1 MFLAL
6 DDFKKRIELSMVPNF
21 LNEEEIKKMCS
32 AAINA
37 GAGVICVN
45 PNYIKL
51 VKNLIGEKDI
61 NLSVNVGFPW
71 GTHCTE
77 FKVLEAK
84 KAIKEG
90 ANQIDMVINVG
101 ALRSKEDDNVYS
113 DIKAVVD
120 ASKNCLVK
128 VIIETWVLNKDEKIR
143 ACKIVEEAG
152 AHLVKTT
159 TGVKT
164 QYISE
169 FSGIA
174 NPKGAEI
181 EDIILFR
188 KILKPT
194 IRIKASGGVYSLVDA
209 FAMIKAG
216 ADQLGVSKGIEL
228 IAEFKKQYKNGIEL

>member
-1 MFLAL
+1 MFLTL
-6 DDFKKRIELSMVPNF
+6 DDFKKRIELSMVSNF
-21 LNEEEIKKMCS
+21 LNEEEIKKMCGS
-32 AAINA
+32 AINA

-51 VKNLIGEKDI
+51 VKSLIGEKDI

-101 ALRSKEDDNVYS
+101 ALRSKEDDSVYS

-120 ASKNCLVK
+120 ASKNCLIK

-143 ACKIVEEAG
+143 ACKVVEKAG

>member
-1 MFLAL
+1 MFLTL
-6 DDFKKRIELSMVPNF
+6 DDFKKRVELSMVSNF
-21 LNEEEIKKMCS
+21 LNEEEIKKMCNS
-32 AAINA
+32 AINA

-71 GTHCTE
+71 GTHYTE

-101 ALRSKEDDNVYS
+101 ALRSKEYDSVYS

-120 ASKNCLVK
+120 VSKNCLVK

-143 ACKIVEEAG
+143 ACKIVEKAG

>member
-1 MFLAL
+1 MFLTL
-6 DDFKKRIELSMVPNF
+6 DDFKKRIEISLVSNF
-21 LNEEEIKKMCS
+21 LNEEETKKMCS
-32 AAINA
+32 SAINA

-61 NLSVNVGFPW
+61 NLSINVGFPW

-101 ALRSKEDDNVYS
+101 ALRSKEDDSVYS

-143 ACKIVEEAG
+143 ACKIVEKAG

-188 KILKPT
+188 KILKPI

>member
-1 MFLAL
+1 MFLTL
-6 DDFKKRIELSMVPNF
+6 DDFKKRVELSMVSNF
-21 LNEEEIKKMCS
+21 LNEEEIKKMCNS
-32 AAINA
+32 AINA

-71 GTHCTE
+71 GTHYTE

-101 ALRSKEDDNVYS
+101 ALRSKEYDSVYS

-120 ASKNCLVK
+120 VSKNCLVK

-143 ACKIVEEAG
+143 ACKIVEKAG

-169 FSGIA
+169 FSGTA